1 MAALESK
8 LESYEKEIK
17 RLHAALDHSD
27 KYIADLES
35 RSSSSST
42 SLSTFGAAATQK
54 ENLTINN
61 DLIHNVTDS
70 KSKMAVDLVTSP
82 PPSSTSSSSSSIPL
96 GNSTKKIGIG
106 NDRFYG
112 SPSKNSPNKYMTI
125 SVPVRKITPF
135 GDRIKKTLEFS
146 NVADFDAE
154 LKYIFSLLKQ
164 RISIYNI
171 VNLKSSGHKFVQ

>member
-42 SLSTFGAAATQK
+42 SLSTFGAVATQK
-54 ENLTINN
+54 ENLTTN

-70 KSKMAVDLVTSP
+70 KPKMTVDLITSP

-125 SVPVRKITPF
+125 SAPVRKITPF

-154 LKYIFSLLKQ
+154 LKYLFSLLKQ
-164 RISIYNI
+164 RVSINNMA
-171 VNLKSSGHKFVQ
+171 NLKSSGD

>member
-42 SLSTFGAAATQK
+42 SISTTFGAAATQK

-61 DLIHNVTDS
+61 DLVTDS
-70 KSKMAVDLVTSP
+70 KPKMTIDLVTSP

-125 SVPVRKITPF
+125 SAPVRKITPF

-146 NVADFDAE
+146 NVADFDAQ
-154 LKYIFSLLKQ
+154 LRYK
-164 RISIYNI
+164 
-171 VNLKSSGHKFVQ
+171 